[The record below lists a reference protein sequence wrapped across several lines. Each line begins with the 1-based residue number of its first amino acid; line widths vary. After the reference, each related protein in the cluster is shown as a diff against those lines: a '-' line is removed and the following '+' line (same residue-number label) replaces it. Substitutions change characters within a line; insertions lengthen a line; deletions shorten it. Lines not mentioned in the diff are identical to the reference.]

1 MQFSCCLLV
10 ITIIQTGLSIKL
22 TDSDVRDI
30 YKTRMNERTFEIIK
44 NLHLN
49 WYIYSIKAL
58 LGQVGKQ
65 MYGQLTEDEQKK
77 LALCLDQI
85 EDEHDLVAGAKCLL
99 QARHEV
105 HFRTYRQDFEE
116 GQTPDKIDVTSAF
129 ITTSSEEE
137 ESLKNYDY
145 KRKNV
150 ERYDEMG
157 ARETASHPPHSGF
170 ENKFLLHPPEASTHF
185 SGFPNILDLNHMKNL
200 IPYTSHTFE
209 HLINSTLIS
218 DLPHQQKLWVS
229 RQMYLNQLL
238 LTNNKSDHIL
248 MPEENSNEGSETS
261 ETSYL
266 IENEIKKTSSLVG
279 QSFNPSHHKKVRRM
293 RSEMQHLKKS
303 RLNKNIDISARHRN
317 FRKNLR
323 KSEWHDSV
331 SINSSEQNKKLYSN
345 SILTKFPKK
354 KLWQRQHR
362 SYRFIAD
369 HIMKSEHL
377 TVDVKK
383 TDKMPAIHDSIIE
396 KTLIQR
402 MSRFIS
408 VMISGKEG
416 GGNWTKTY
424 EQITELKKQMDQRL
438 ESSNARVYNLR
449 LFDLV
454 LGNEKRTRPKVL
466 LKYKDFIS
474 MAFDL
479 LNRINRDDKKEELNF
494 RFLSPRIMSLM
505 PDKMQSQNRIL
516 SPAILSFYKDDS
528 SDSIVPLPKLLEK
541 SGMMEKD
548 RQAVL
553 EMVMD
558 VSGARIAIEM
568 ISDIF
573 KETNIFVLKD
583 TIFEATKRINQA
595 FKTLEKS
602 FSIEQRNEMESKGF
616 TFLEASQLKKML
628 HQQGIMK
635 SEDIK
640 FDLEKYE
647 QLNGKQREEALWEN
661 IKRIV
666 KNETEEEYRKKRQ
679 AISLLTPTILSPFM
693 FSPIFGLSI
702 LGPVVLSPSIFS
714 PLILNPSILS
724 PYVLSPGIFLP
735 FLLSPYILSPY
746 VLSPLVGAP
755 YILSPY
761 VLSPNVINP
770 YLLSPL
776 VLSPYILS
784 PDIIS
789 PQVLGGQILSPYAF
803 SPSIYTDSVLMLI
816 SCQS

>member
-279 QSFNPSHHKKVRRM
+279 QSFNPSHHKK
-293 RSEMQHLKKS
+293 
-303 RLNKNIDISARHRN
+303 
-317 FRKNLR
+317 
-323 KSEWHDSV
+323 
-331 SINSSEQNKKLYSN
+331 
-345 SILTKFPKK
+345 
-354 KLWQRQHR
+354 
-362 SYRFIAD
+362 
-369 HIMKSEHL
+369 
-377 TVDVKK
+377 
-383 TDKMPAIHDSIIE
+383 
-396 KTLIQR
+396 

-466 LKYKDFIS
+466 
-474 MAFDL
+474 
-479 LNRINRDDKKEELNF
+479 
-494 RFLSPRIMSLM
+494 
-505 PDKMQSQNRIL
+505 MQSQNRIL

-528 SDSIVPLPKLLEK
+528 SDSIVPLPK
-541 SGMMEKD
+541 
-548 RQAVL
+548 AVL

-602 FSIEQRNEMESKGF
+602 FSIEQRNEMESR
-616 TFLEASQLKKML
+616 
-628 HQQGIMK
+628 GIMK

-647 QLNGKQREEALWEN
+647 QLNGKQREEALKN
-661 IKRIV
+661 IEKTSSNIIAYT
-666 KNETEEEYRKKRQ
+666 NHF
-679 AISLLTPTILSPFM
+679 ITIHVF
-693 FSPIFGLSI
+693 PIFGLSI

-735 FLLSPYILSPY
+735 FLLSPYILSLY

-803 SPSIYTDSVLMLI
+803 SPSIYTDSVLMSIIKLVI
-816 SCQS
+816 ESHRSAF